1 MNTFS
6 STIVA
11 IVGSM
16 IWGAFVLILSI
27 LVNGQKLGLTEWLNM
42 LLLCAPLM
50 RAANLAQRGSI
61 RAGAWLA
68 ATTPIVWVIQQ
79 IPLVLVSASEIC
91 VNIAIFLLIILWL
104 KPALQILK
112 KTIFEMTSYCIDRW
126 RND

>member
-68 ATTPIVWVIQQ
+68 ATTPIVWAIQQ